1 MRPAS
6 PAATHKDIRK
16 TTFPARTPLPTIV
29 AFSIV
34 ASEARGV
41 SQTTN
46 RIVPMPATPQT
57 PAARRAAVRVAV
69 DVGGTFTDIVLEQGE
84 TRRSAKLLTTPAAPE
99 QAVLA
104 GIDELLIA
112 AQLSW
117 PDVDRLVLGTTLATN
132 ALIERKGARTAL
144 VTTAGFR
151 DLVEIGLEDRY
162 AQYDIFLDKP
172 QPLVPRDWRH
182 GVTERVDAQGRVLT
196 PLDEDGVR
204 ALADRLREDRIES
217 VAVCLLHSYAHP
229 AHERRIRDL
238 LRAELPALWI
248 SLSSDVCAEIREYP
262 RLSTVCANA
271 YVQPQVSGYLRRFEA
286 AARERGLRAEPFLM
300 TSGGAI
306 ATLQTGVDEPVRL
319 VESGPAG
326 GAILAQHIA
335 EQVGAARALSFDMGG
350 TTAKICYIDDYQP
363 QISRSFEFGRV
374 HRHLKGSGLPI
385 RIPVIEM
392 IEIGAGGGSIARVN
406 HLGVIQVGPDSAG
419 STPGP
424 AAYGLGGQ
432 HATVTDAHAVL
443 GTITPERFAVGK
455 VSLDPA
461 LARLAVQAHL
471 ASPAQ
476 LTDPEAAQAVLEVVT
491 ENMANA
497 ARVHASELGK
507 TADEHTLIA
516 FGGAAPLHAA
526 LLARKLGI
534 GTVIVPQ
541 SAGVGSAVGFL
552 WAPIAYQAV
561 RSLHQRL
568 DRIDLALATGL
579 LEDLTAQV
587 QAVVKRAAPDEPISI
602 KRQVYMRYAGQGHEI
617 AIDLAPGPFDAAAA
631 QALGEQFA
639 LRYAQIYGRS
649 LPHVPA
655 ETVSWSVAAQAG
667 ARRDIIADVIDAAGP
682 QPALPAGQRSLY
694 DLATASW
701 RDVPVY
707 ERGAL
712 AADQLVHGPALV
724 VEDETTTHV
733 PNGFVAHRSPQGS
746 LVLHDQQR
754 VPATPSPLL
763 ETTA

>member
-1 MRPAS
+1 MSAQS
-6 PAATHKDIRK
+6 PA
-16 TTFPARTPLPTIV
+16 
-29 AFSIV
+29 
-34 ASEARGV
+34 
-41 SQTTN
+41 
-46 RIVPMPATPQT
+46 
-57 PAARRAAVRVAV
+57 PAARRAAVSVAV

-84 TRRSAKLLTTPAAPE
+84 LRRSAKLLTTPAAPE

-104 GIDELLIA
+104 GIGELLEA
-112 AQLSW
+112 AGLGW
-117 PDVDRLVLGTTLATN
+117 PAVERLVLGTTLATN

-144 VTTAGFR
+144 ITTAGFR

-182 GVTERVDAQGRVLT
+182 GVAERVDAQGRVLT
-196 PLDEDGVR
+196 PLDEAEVR
-204 ALADRLREDRIES
+204 ALAARLLDDGIES

-229 AHERRIRDL
+229 AHERRIREL
-238 LRAELPALWI
+238 LRDVAPALWI

-271 YVQPQVSGYLRRFEA
+271 YVQPQVSGYLRRFQD

-306 ATLQTGVDEPVRL
+306 ATLQTGVEEPVRL

-392 IEIGAGGGSIARVN
+392 IEIGAGGGSIARIN
-406 HLGVIQVGPDSAG
+406 NLGVIQVGPDSAG

-455 VSLDPA
+455 VALDPD

-471 ASPAQ
+471 ARPGK
-476 LTDPEAAQAVLEVVT
+476 LTDPEAAHAVLEVVT

-507 TADEHTLIA
+507 SAEDHTLIA

-534 GTVIVPQ
+534 ATVIVPQ

-568 DRIDLALATGL
+568 DRIDTTLAGSLLDALA
-579 LEDLTAQV
+579 EQV
-587 QAVVKRAAPDEPISI
+587 RGVVRRAAPDEPISL

-617 AIDLAPGPFDAAAA
+617 AIDLPPGPFDADAVRTLGQHFA
-631 QALGEQFA
+631 Q
-639 LRYAQIYGRS
+639 RYAQIYGRS

-667 ARRDIIADVIDAAGP
+667 TRRAIAADVIDAAGR
-682 QPALPAGQRSLY
+682 QPATPSGQRTLY
-694 DLATASW
+694 DFEAARW

-707 ERGAL
+707 EREAL
-712 AADQLVHGPALV
+712 ATGQIVAGPALI

-733 PNGFVAHRSPQGS
+733 PDGFVGHRSPQGS
-746 LVLHDQQR
+746 LVLHDHQR
-754 VPATPSPLL
+754 VPTTPATFL

>member
-1 MRPAS
+1 MSAQS
-6 PAATHKDIRK
+6 PA
-16 TTFPARTPLPTIV
+16 L
-29 AFSIV
+29 
-34 ASEARGV
+34 
-41 SQTTN
+41 
-46 RIVPMPATPQT
+46 
-57 PAARRAAVRVAV
+57 AARRAAVSVAV

-84 TRRSAKLLTTPAAPE
+84 LRRSAKLLTTPAAPE

-104 GIDELLIA
+104 GIGELLEA
-112 AQLSW
+112 AGLGW
-117 PDVDRLVLGTTLATN
+117 PAVERLVLGTTLATN

-144 VTTAGFR
+144 ITTAGFR

-182 GVTERVDAQGRVLT
+182 GVAERVDAQGRVLT
-196 PLDEDGVR
+196 PLDEAEVR
-204 ALADRLREDRIES
+204 ALAARLLDDGIES

-229 AHERRIRDL
+229 AHERRIREL
-238 LRAELPALWI
+238 LRDVAPALWI

-271 YVQPQVSGYLRRFEA
+271 YVQPQVSGYLRRFQD

-306 ATLQTGVDEPVRL
+306 ATLQTGVEEPVRL

-392 IEIGAGGGSIARVN
+392 IEIGAGGGSIARIN
-406 HLGVIQVGPDSAG
+406 NLGVIQVGPDSAG

-455 VSLDPA
+455 VALDPD

-471 ASPAQ
+471 ARPGK
-476 LTDPEAAQAVLEVVT
+476 LTDPEAAHAVLEVVT

-507 TADEHTLIA
+507 SAEDHTLIA

-534 GTVIVPQ
+534 ATVIVPQ

-568 DRIDLALATGL
+568 DRIDTTLAGSLLDALA
-579 LEDLTAQV
+579 EQV
-587 QAVVKRAAPDEPISI
+587 RGVVRRAAPDEPISL

-617 AIDLAPGPFDAAAA
+617 AIDLPPGPFDAYAVRTLGQHFA
-631 QALGEQFA
+631 Q
-639 LRYAQIYGRS
+639 RYAQIYGRS

-667 ARRDIIADVIDAAGP
+667 ARRAIAADVIDAAGR
-682 QPALPAGQRSLY
+682 QPATPSGQRTLY
-694 DLATASW
+694 DFEAARW

-707 ERGAL
+707 EREAL
-712 AADQLVHGPALV
+712 ATGQIVAGPALI

-733 PNGFVAHRSPQGS
+733 PDGFVGHRSPQGS
-746 LVLHDQQR
+746 LVLHDHQR
-754 VPATPSPLL
+754 VPTTPATFL

>member
-1 MRPAS
+1 MSAQS
-6 PAATHKDIRK
+6 SA
-16 TTFPARTPLPTIV
+16 
-29 AFSIV
+29 
-34 ASEARGV
+34 
-41 SQTTN
+41 
-46 RIVPMPATPQT
+46 

-84 TRRSAKLLTTPAAPE
+84 LRRSVKLLTTPAAPE

-104 GIDELLIA
+104 GIGELLQA
-112 AQLSW
+112 AGLGW
-117 PDVDRLVLGTTLATN
+117 PAVDRLVLGTTLATN

-144 VTTAGFR
+144 ITTAGFR

-182 GVTERVDAQGRVLT
+182 GVTERVDAQGQVLA
-196 PLDEDGVR
+196 PLDESEVR
-204 ALADRLREDRIES
+204 ALARRLLADGIES
-217 VAVCLLHSYAHP
+217 VAVCLLHSYAYP
-229 AHERRIRDL
+229 AHERRVREL
-238 LRAELPALWI
+238 LREEAPDLWI

-271 YVQPQVSGYLRRFEA
+271 YVQPQVSGYLRRFQD

-306 ATLQTGVDEPVRL
+306 ATLQTGVEEPVRL

-363 QISRSFEFGRV
+363 QISRSFEFGRM

-392 IEIGAGGGSIARVN
+392 IEIGAGGGSIARIN

-455 VSLDPA
+455 VTLDPD

-471 ASPAQ
+471 ARPGK
-476 LTDPEAAQAVLEVVT
+476 LTDPEAAHAVLEVVT

-507 TADEHTLIA
+507 SAEEHTLIA

-534 GTVIVPQ
+534 ATVIVPQ

-568 DRIDLALATGL
+568 DRIDLAQAGALLDTLA
-579 LEDLTAQV
+579 DQV
-587 QAVVKRAAPDEPISI
+587 QSVVRRAAPDEPITL

-617 AIDLAPGPFDAAAA
+617 AIDLPPGPFDASAVRVLDQHFA
-631 QALGEQFA
+631 Q
-639 LRYAQIYGRS
+639 RYAQIYGRS
-649 LPHVPA
+649 LPHVAA

-667 ARRDIIADVIDAAGP
+667 TRRVIAADVIDAAGR
-682 QPALPAGQRSLY
+682 QPASPTGQRTLY
-694 DLATASW
+694 DFEGARW

-707 ERGAL
+707 EREAL
-712 AADQLVHGPALV
+712 APGQIVAGPALV

-733 PNGFVAHRSPQGS
+733 PDGFVAHRSPQGS

-754 VPATPSPLL
+754 VPATPSTAL

>member
-1 MRPAS
+1 MSAS
-6 PAATHKDIRK
+6 PSA
-16 TTFPARTPLPTIV
+16 
-29 AFSIV
+29 
-34 ASEARGV
+34 
-41 SQTTN
+41 
-46 RIVPMPATPQT
+46 
-57 PAARRAAVRVAV
+57 PAARRPAIRVAV

-84 TRRSAKLLTTPAAPE
+84 LRRSAKLLTTPAAPE

-104 GIDELLIA
+104 GIDELLQA
-112 AQLSW
+112 AGLPW
-117 PDVDRLVLGTTLATN
+117 NAVERLVLGTTLATN

-144 VTTAGFR
+144 ITTAGFR

-172 QPLVPRDWRH
+172 EPLVPRDRRH
-182 GVTERVDAQGRVLT
+182 GVAERVDAQGRVLI
-196 PLDEDGVR
+196 PLDEEQVR
-204 ALADRLREDRIES
+204 ALAARLRDDGVQS

-229 AHERRIRDL
+229 AHERRVRDI
-238 LRAELPALWI
+238 LRAELPDLWI
-248 SLSSDVCAEIREYP
+248 SLSSDVCAEIREFP

-306 ATLQTGVDEPVRL
+306 ATLQTGVEEPVRL

-363 QISRSFEFGRV
+363 QVSRSFEFGRV

-392 IEIGAGGGSIARVN
+392 IEIGAGGGSIARIN

-419 STPGP
+419 SSPGP

-455 VSLDPA
+455 VALDPS

-471 ASPAQ
+471 ARPGKLA
-476 LTDPEAAQAVLEVVT
+476 DPEAAHAVLEVVT

-497 ARVHASELGK
+497 ARVHASELGRD
-507 TADEHTLIA
+507 AEDRTLIA

-534 GTVIVPQ
+534 ATVIVPE

-568 DRIDLALATGL
+568 DRADLDLVERT
-579 LEDLTAQV
+579 LESLTEQV
-587 QAVVKRAAPDEPISI
+587 QAVVRRAAPDEPQTLR
-602 KRQVYMRYAGQGHEI
+602 RQVYMRYAGQGHEI
-617 AIDLAPGPFDAAAA
+617 AIDLAPGPFDADAARALAA
-631 QALGEQFA
+631 QFA
-639 LRYAQIYGRS
+639 ERYAQIYGRS

-667 ARRDIIADVIDAAGP
+667 ARRAIAADVIDAAGST
-682 QPALPAGQRSLY
+682 PATPSGRRTLY
-694 DLATASW
+694 DFERARW
-701 RDVPVY
+701 REVPVY
-707 ERGAL
+707 ERTAL
-712 AADQLVHGPALV
+712 AAGQQVQGPALV

-733 PNGFVAHRSPQGS
+733 PEGFAAHRSPQGS
-746 LVLHDQQR
+746 LVLHDLQR
-754 VPATPSPLL
+754 VSATASTYL